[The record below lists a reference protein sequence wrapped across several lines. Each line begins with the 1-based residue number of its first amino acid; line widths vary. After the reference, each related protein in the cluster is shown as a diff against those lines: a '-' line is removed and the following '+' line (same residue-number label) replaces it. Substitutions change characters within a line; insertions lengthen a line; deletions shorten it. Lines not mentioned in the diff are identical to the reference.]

1 MYNRGIRKQTG
12 VDGGGGPVVN
22 NLTVVQGTIMRDNGG
37 SQTGECMKVVMNL
50 NDKIIA
56 KFARENEMTVSEVE
70 ARITEWF
77 ELTSR
82 DDIFEENLPSEIM
95 NY

>member
-1 MYNRGIRKQTG
+1 MQ
-12 VDGGGGPVVN
+12 
-22 NLTVVQGTIMRDNGG
+22 
-37 SQTGECMKVVMNL
+37 VVMNL